1 MHTRTRYSN
10 EKLIYPTTYE
20 QKIGFDQIRSRLTA
34 LCLCSLG
41 EGLVRNMAFAVNF
54 DDIRR
59 HVKQTMEF
67 VHILQEEDFPDQNF
81 FDVRPSLKRIR
92 IQNACL
98 DVEELFDLQRSL
110 ATIDNV
116 VKFLQRCQDEE
127 NTIPSHPYL
136 YALTAD
142 VKTYPMLVRRI
153 DQILDKYGH
162 VKDTASPTLLQIR
175 RELAATA
182 GSVSRALQNILKSA
196 KGDGLIDKDVS
207 PTLRDGR
214 LVIPVA
220 PAMKRKIRGIVH
232 DESDT
237 GRTVFIEPAEVVE
250 ANNKI
255 RELENEERKE
265 INRILMEFTQTVR
278 PEVEEMLA
286 SYEFLAQI
294 DFIRAKARFAI
305 LTNSTEP
312 RMENRQVLDW
322 AIAVHPLLDLKFKT
336 LIAPSDSPKGEG
348 NRPDGNTSP
357 LGEDG
362 KGLEDTNEQSNHSL
376 PVGRAGGGS
385 GLLSGSSRHVVP
397 LDITLNQKQRLL
409 LISGPNAGGKSVCLK
424 TVGLLQYMFQC
435 GMPVPV
441 AKSSVF
447 GIFRSIFID
456 IGDEQSLEND
466 LSTYSSHLLNMK
478 NMMKHCDGKSLILID
493 EFGGGTEPQIGGA
506 MAEAMLK
513 VFNKKHAFGVI
524 TTHYQNL
531 KHYAQETEGIVNGA
545 MLYDRQ
551 QMQPLFQ
558 LSIGNPGSSFAIEIA
573 RKTGI
578 PEEVI
583 KDASEIVGKD
593 YINSDKYLQD
603 IVRDKRYWEQKRQS
617 IHQHEKQMEQT
628 IQRYE
633 EDIQKV
639 HDERKAIIARAKE
652 EAEQMLKDS
661 NAKIEQ
667 TIKDIKEAQAEK
679 ERTRMIRQDLADFKQ
694 DIKEIDPD
702 IADEKIRRQMEKL
715 MRRRE
720 NKKKKTLIAPS
731 DSPKGEGNRPDGNTS
746 PLGEDGKGLEGL
758 LGGSFVRL
766 KGQTTVGQIL
776 KISGNE
782 ATVVFGQITT
792 NVKLSRLEPA
802 EAPKKEKNVAATFV
816 SVQTRDDIRKTT
828 LNFKEQLD
836 VRGMRGDEAVQAVT
850 YFIDDALVA
859 RASRVKI
866 LHGTGTGALKTVI
879 RQYLNTMPPVA
890 DFYDE
895 DIRFGGAGITI
906 VELV

>member
-1 MHTRTRYSN
+1 M
-10 EKLIYPTTYE
+10 IYPQTYE
-20 QKIGFDQIRSRLTA
+20 QKIGFDQIRGRLTG

-41 EGLVRNMAFAVNF
+41 EGLVREMEFSANF
-54 DDIRR
+54 DSIRR
-59 HVKQTMEF
+59 QVKQTMEMMRI
-67 VHILQEEDFPDQNF
+67 VQGEDFPDQNF
-81 FDVRPSLKRIR
+81 FDVRASLKRIR
-92 IQNACL
+92 IQNTSFN
-98 DVEELFDLQRSL
+98 VEELFCLQRSL
-110 ATIDNV
+110 LTIYNIV
-116 VKFLQRCQDEE
+116 TFLQRCSDDD
-127 NTIPSHPYL
+127 NTIPLYPYL
-136 YALTAD
+136 YALNQE
-142 VKTYPMLVRRI
+142 VKTYPQMVKRI
-153 DQILDKYGH
+153 DQILDKFGH
-162 VKDTASPTLLQIR
+162 VKDTASPALLSIR
-175 RELAATA
+175 QELASTA
-182 GSVSRALQNILKSA
+182 GSVSRALQNILRSA
-196 KGDGLIDKDVS
+196 KGEGLIDKDVS

-255 RELENEERKE
+255 RELESEERKE

-278 PEVEEMLA
+278 PEVEDMLR

-294 DFIRAKARFAI
+294 DFIRAKAKFAI
-305 LTNSTEP
+305 ITKSTEP
-312 RMENRQVLDW
+312 RMENKQLLDW
-322 AIAVHPLLDLKFKT
+322 AIAVHPLLELKF
-336 LIAPSDSPKGEG
+336 
-348 NRPDGNTSP
+348 
-357 LGEDG
+357 
-362 KGLEDTNEQSNHSL
+362 DTYNIEHKEEE
-376 PVGRAGGGS
+376 PRK
-385 GLLSGSSRHVVP
+385 VVP
-397 LDITLNQKQRLL
+397 LDITLTQKQRIL

-441 AKSSVF
+441 AKSSIF

-551 QMQPLFQ
+551 LMQPLFQ

-578 PEEVI
+578 PDEVI
-583 KDASEIVGKD
+583 KDASEIVGQD

-633 EDIQKV
+633 EDIQKL
-639 HDERKAIIARAKE
+639 HDQRKVIIAHAKE
-652 EAEQMLKDS
+652 EAEQMLKES

-694 DIKEIDPD
+694 DIREIDPD

-715 MRRRE
+715 VARRKRKE
-720 NKKKKTLIAPS
+720 EKKNAPQL
-731 DSPKGEGNRPDGNTS
+731 PRGEGSRDVLNQTTNNEGPRPLQANDY
-746 PLGEDGKGLEGL
+746 
-758 LGGSFVRL
+758 VRM
-766 KGQTTVGQIL
+766 KGQTTVGQIQ
-776 KISGNE
+776 KVNGNE
-782 ATVVFGQITT
+782 ATVIFGHITT
-792 NVKLSRLEPA
+792 NVKLNRLEPA
-802 EAPKKEKNVAATFV
+802 EAPQKEKNVAATFV
-816 SVQTRDDIRKTT
+816 SVQTRNEIRNTT

-836 VRGMRGDEAVQAVT
+836 VRGMRGDEAIQAVT

-906 VELV
+906 VELI

>member
-1 MHTRTRYSN
+1 M
-10 EKLIYPTTYE
+10 IYPQTYE
-20 QKIGFDQIRSRLTA
+20 QKIGFDQIRGRLTG

-41 EGLVRNMAFAVNF
+41 EGLVREMEFSANF
-54 DDIRR
+54 DSIRR
-59 HVKQTMEF
+59 QVKQTMEMMRI
-67 VHILQEEDFPDQNF
+67 VQGEDFPDQNF
-81 FDVRPSLKRIR
+81 FDVRASLKRIR
-92 IQNACL
+92 IQNTSFN
-98 DVEELFDLQRSL
+98 VEELFCLQRSL
-110 ATIDNV
+110 LTIYNIV
-116 VKFLQRCQDEE
+116 TFLQRCSDDD
-127 NTIPSHPYL
+127 NTIPLYPYL
-136 YALTAD
+136 YALNQE
-142 VKTYPMLVRRI
+142 VKTYPQMVKRI
-153 DQILDKYGH
+153 DQILDKFGH
-162 VKDTASPTLLQIR
+162 VKDTASPALLSIR
-175 RELAATA
+175 QELASTA
-182 GSVSRALQNILKSA
+182 GSVSRALQNILRSA
-196 KGDGLIDKDVS
+196 KGEGLIDKDVS
-207 PTLRDGR
+207 HTLRDGR

-255 RELENEERKE
+255 RELESEERKE

-278 PEVEEMLA
+278 PEVEDMLR

-294 DFIRAKARFAI
+294 DFIRAKAKFAI
-305 LTNSTEP
+305 ITKSTEP
-312 RMENRQVLDW
+312 RMENRQLLDW
-322 AIAVHPLLDLKFKT
+322 AIAVHPLLELKF
-336 LIAPSDSPKGEG
+336 
-348 NRPDGNTSP
+348 
-357 LGEDG
+357 
-362 KGLEDTNEQSNHSL
+362 DTYNIEHKEEE
-376 PVGRAGGGS
+376 PRK
-385 GLLSGSSRHVVP
+385 VVP
-397 LDITLNQKQRLL
+397 LDITLTQKQRIL

-441 AKSSVF
+441 AKSSIF
-447 GIFRSIFID
+447 GTFRSIFID

-551 QMQPLFQ
+551 LMQPLFQ

-578 PEEVI
+578 PDEVI

-633 EDIQKV
+633 EDIQKL
-639 HDERKAIIARAKE
+639 HDQRKVIIAHAKE
-652 EAEQMLKDS
+652 EAEQMLKES

-694 DIKEIDPD
+694 DIREIDPD

-715 MRRRE
+715 VARRKRKE
-720 NKKKKTLIAPS
+720 EKKNAPQL
-731 DSPKGEGNRPDGNTS
+731 PRGEGSRDVPNQTTNNEGPRPLQANDY
-746 PLGEDGKGLEGL
+746 
-758 LGGSFVRL
+758 VRM
-766 KGQTTVGQIL
+766 KGQTTVGQIQ
-776 KISGNE
+776 KVNGNE
-782 ATVVFGQITT
+782 ATVIFGHITT
-792 NVKLSRLEPA
+792 NVKLNRLEPA
-802 EAPKKEKNVAATFV
+802 EAPQKEKNVAATFV
-816 SVQTRDDIRKTT
+816 SVQTRNEIRNTT

-836 VRGMRGDEAVQAVT
+836 VRGMRGDEAIQAVT

-906 VELV
+906 VELI

>member
-1 MHTRTRYSN
+1 M
-10 EKLIYPTTYE
+10 IYPQTYE
-20 QKIGFDQIRSRLTA
+20 QKIGFDQIRGRLTG

-41 EGLVRNMAFAVNF
+41 EGLVREMEFSANF
-54 DDIRR
+54 DSIRR
-59 HVKQTMEF
+59 QMKQTMEMMRI
-67 VHILQEEDFPDQNF
+67 VQGEDFPDQNF
-81 FDVRPSLKRIR
+81 FDVRASLKRIR
-92 IQNACL
+92 IQNTSFN
-98 DVEELFDLQRSL
+98 VEELFCLQRSL
-110 ATIDNV
+110 LTIYNIV
-116 VKFLQRCQDEE
+116 TFLQRCSDDD
-127 NTIPSHPYL
+127 NTIPLYPYL
-136 YALTAD
+136 YALNQE
-142 VKTYPMLVRRI
+142 VKTYPQMVKRI
-153 DQILDKYGH
+153 DQILDKFGH
-162 VKDTASPTLLQIR
+162 VKDTASPALLSIR
-175 RELAATA
+175 QELASTA
-182 GSVSRALQNILKSA
+182 GSVSRALQNILRSA
-196 KGDGLIDKDVS
+196 KGEGLIDKDVS

-255 RELENEERKE
+255 RELESEERKE

-278 PEVEEMLA
+278 PEVEDMLR

-294 DFIRAKARFAI
+294 DFIRAKAKFAI
-305 LTNSTEP
+305 ITKSTEP
-312 RMENRQVLDW
+312 RMENRQLLDW
-322 AIAVHPLLDLKFKT
+322 AIAVHPLLELKF
-336 LIAPSDSPKGEG
+336 
-348 NRPDGNTSP
+348 
-357 LGEDG
+357 
-362 KGLEDTNEQSNHSL
+362 DTYNIEHKEEE
-376 PVGRAGGGS
+376 PRK
-385 GLLSGSSRHVVP
+385 VVP
-397 LDITLNQKQRLL
+397 LDITLTQKQRIL

-441 AKSSVF
+441 AKSSIF

-551 QMQPLFQ
+551 LMQPLFQ

-578 PEEVI
+578 PDEVI

-633 EDIQKV
+633 EDIQKL
-639 HDERKAIIARAKE
+639 HDQRKVIIAHAKE
-652 EAEQMLKDS
+652 EAEQMLKES

-694 DIKEIDPD
+694 DIREIDPD

-715 MRRRE
+715 VARRKRKE
-720 NKKKKTLIAPS
+720 EKKNAPQL
-731 DSPKGEGNRPDGNTS
+731 PRGEGSRDVPNQTTNNEGPRPLQANDY
-746 PLGEDGKGLEGL
+746 
-758 LGGSFVRL
+758 VRM
-766 KGQTTVGQIL
+766 KGQTTVGQIQ
-776 KISGNE
+776 KVNGNE
-782 ATVVFGQITT
+782 ATVIFGHITT
-792 NVKLSRLEPA
+792 NVKLNRLEPA
-802 EAPKKEKNVAATFV
+802 EAPQKEKNVAATFV
-816 SVQTRDDIRKTT
+816 SVQTRNEIRNTT

-836 VRGMRGDEAVQAVT
+836 VRGMRGDEAIQAVT

-906 VELV
+906 VELI

>member
-1 MHTRTRYSN
+1 M
-10 EKLIYPTTYE
+10 IYPQTYE
-20 QKIGFDQIRSRLTA
+20 QKIGFDQIRGRLTG

-41 EGLVRNMAFAVNF
+41 EGLVREMEFSANF
-54 DDIRR
+54 DSIRR
-59 HVKQTMEF
+59 QMKQTMEMMRI
-67 VHILQEEDFPDQNF
+67 VQGEDFPDQNF
-81 FDVRPSLKRIR
+81 FDVRASLKRIR
-92 IQNACL
+92 IQNTSFN
-98 DVEELFDLQRSL
+98 VEELFCLQRSL
-110 ATIDNV
+110 LTIYNIV
-116 VKFLQRCQDEE
+116 TFLQRCSDDD
-127 NTIPSHPYL
+127 NTIPLYPYL
-136 YALTAD
+136 YALNQE
-142 VKTYPMLVRRI
+142 VKTYPQMVKRI
-153 DQILDKYGH
+153 DQILDKFGH
-162 VKDTASPTLLQIR
+162 VKDTASPALLSIR
-175 RELAATA
+175 QELASTA
-182 GSVSRALQNILKSA
+182 GSVSRALQNILRSA
-196 KGDGLIDKDVS
+196 KGEGLIDKDVS

-255 RELENEERKE
+255 RELESEERKE

-278 PEVEEMLA
+278 PEVEDMLR

-294 DFIRAKARFAI
+294 DFIRAKAKFAI
-305 LTNSTEP
+305 ITKSTEP
-312 RMENRQVLDW
+312 RMENKQLLDW
-322 AIAVHPLLDLKFKT
+322 AIAVHPLLELKF
-336 LIAPSDSPKGEG
+336 
-348 NRPDGNTSP
+348 
-357 LGEDG
+357 
-362 KGLEDTNEQSNHSL
+362 DTYNIEHKEEE
-376 PVGRAGGGS
+376 PRK
-385 GLLSGSSRHVVP
+385 VVP
-397 LDITLNQKQRLL
+397 LDITLTQKQRIL

-441 AKSSVF
+441 AKSSIF

-551 QMQPLFQ
+551 LMQPLFQ

-578 PEEVI
+578 PDEVI

-633 EDIQKV
+633 EDIQKL
-639 HDERKAIIARAKE
+639 HDQRKVIIAHAKE
-652 EAEQMLKDS
+652 EAEQMLKES

-694 DIKEIDPD
+694 DIREIDPD

-715 MRRRE
+715 VARRKRKE
-720 NKKKKTLIAPS
+720 EKKNAPQL
-731 DSPKGEGNRPDGNTS
+731 PRGEGSRDVPNQTTNNEGPRPLQANDY
-746 PLGEDGKGLEGL
+746 
-758 LGGSFVRL
+758 VRM
-766 KGQTTVGQIL
+766 KGQTTVGQIQ
-776 KISGNE
+776 KVNGNE
-782 ATVVFGQITT
+782 ATVIFGHITT
-792 NVKLSRLEPA
+792 NVKLNRLEPA
-802 EAPKKEKNVAATFV
+802 EAPQKEKNVAATFV
-816 SVQTRDDIRKTT
+816 SVQTRNEIRNTT

-836 VRGMRGDEAVQAVT
+836 VRGMRGDEAIQAVT

-906 VELV
+906 VELI

>member
-1 MHTRTRYSN
+1 M
-10 EKLIYPTTYE
+10 IYPNTYE

-41 EGLVRNMAFAVNF
+41 EGLVRDMAFSVSF

-59 HVKQTMEF
+59 QVKQTMEF
-67 VHILQEEDFPDQNF
+67 VRILKEEDFPDQNF

-92 IQNACL
+92 IQNTCL
-98 DVEELFDLQRSL
+98 DVEELFNLQRSL
-110 ATIDNV
+110 ATIDNIV
-116 VKFLQRCQDEE
+116 TFLHRCQDEE
-127 NTIPSHPYL
+127 NTIPSFPHL
-136 YALTAD
+136 YGLTAD
-142 VKTYPMLVRRI
+142 VKTYPQMVRRI

-162 VKDTASPTLLQIR
+162 VKDTASPELLQIR
-175 RELAATA
+175 RELASTA

-196 KGDGLIDKDVS
+196 KGEGLIDKDVS

-255 RELENEERKE
+255 RELESEERKE
-265 INRILMEFTQTVR
+265 INRILIEFTQTVR

-294 DFIRAKARFAI
+294 DFIRAKAKFAI
-305 LTNSTEP
+305 ITNSTEP
-312 RMENRQVLDW
+312 RMENKQVLDW
-322 AIAVHPLLDLKFKT
+322 AIAVHPLLELKFST
-336 LIAPSDSPKGEG
+336 Y
-348 NRPDGNTSP
+348 NTQHPDETP
-357 LGEDG
+357 R
-362 KGLEDTNEQSNHSL
+362 K
-376 PVGRAGGGS
+376 
-385 GLLSGSSRHVVP
+385 VVP
-397 LDITLNQKQRLL
+397 LDITLNNKQRLL

-424 TVGLLQYMFQC
+424 TTGLLQYMFQC

-441 AKSSVF
+441 AKSSIF

-578 PEEVI
+578 PDEVI

-652 EAEQMLKDS
+652 EAEQMLKES

-694 DIKEIDPD
+694 DIREIDPD

-720 NKKKKTLIAPS
+720 KKKKKETL
-731 DSPKGEGNRPDGNTS
+731 SPPLPRNGEGENHPDGS
-746 PLGEDGKGLEGL
+746 PHHGGDVRQDREGL
-758 LGGSFVRL
+758 LEGSFVRL
-766 KGQTTVGQIL
+766 KGQNTVGQIQ
-776 KISGNE
+776 KNSGNE
-782 ATVVFGQITT
+782 ATVIFGQITT
-792 NVKLSRLEPA
+792 NVKLNRLEPA
-802 EAPKKEKNVAATFV
+802 EPPKKEKNVAATFV
-816 SVQTRDDIRKTT
+816 SVQTRDDIRQTT

-836 VRGMRGDEAVQAVT
+836 VRGMRGDEAIQAVTYFIDVDVRGMRGDEAIQAVT

>member
-1 MHTRTRYSN
+1 M
-10 EKLIYPTTYE
+10 
-20 QKIGFDQIRSRLTA
+20 
-34 LCLCSLG
+34 
-41 EGLVRNMAFAVNF
+41 
-54 DDIRR
+54 
-59 HVKQTMEF
+59 VK
-67 VHILQEEDFPDQNF
+67 
-81 FDVRPSLKRIR
+81 
-92 IQNACL
+92 
-98 DVEELFDLQRSL
+98 
-110 ATIDNV
+110 
-116 VKFLQRCQDEE
+116 
-127 NTIPSHPYL
+127 
-136 YALTAD
+136 
-142 VKTYPMLVRRI
+142 RI
-153 DQILDKYGH
+153 DQILDKFGH
-162 VKDTASPTLLQIR
+162 VKDTASPALLSIR
-175 RELAATA
+175 QELASTA
-182 GSVSRALQNILKSA
+182 GSVSRALQNILRSA
-196 KGDGLIDKDVS
+196 KGEGLIDKDVS

-255 RELENEERKE
+255 RELESEERKE

-278 PEVEEMLA
+278 PEVEDMLR

-294 DFIRAKARFAI
+294 DFIRAKAKFAI
-305 LTNSTEP
+305 ITKSTEP
-312 RMENRQVLDW
+312 RMENKQLLDW
-322 AIAVHPLLDLKFKT
+322 AIAVHPLLELKF
-336 LIAPSDSPKGEG
+336 
-348 NRPDGNTSP
+348 
-357 LGEDG
+357 
-362 KGLEDTNEQSNHSL
+362 DTYNIEHKEEE
-376 PVGRAGGGS
+376 PRK
-385 GLLSGSSRHVVP
+385 VVP
-397 LDITLNQKQRLL
+397 LDITLTQKQRIL

-441 AKSSVF
+441 AKSSIF

-551 QMQPLFQ
+551 LMQPLFQ

-578 PEEVI
+578 PDEVI

-633 EDIQKV
+633 EDIQKL
-639 HDERKAIIARAKE
+639 HDQRKVIIAHAKE
-652 EAEQMLKDS
+652 EAEQMLKES

-694 DIKEIDPD
+694 DIREIDPD

-715 MRRRE
+715 VARRKRKE
-720 NKKKKTLIAPS
+720 EKKNAPQL
-731 DSPKGEGNRPDGNTS
+731 PRGEGSRDVPNQTTNNEGPRPLQANDY
-746 PLGEDGKGLEGL
+746 
-758 LGGSFVRL
+758 VRM
-766 KGQTTVGQIL
+766 KGQTTVGQIQ
-776 KISGNE
+776 KVNGNE
-782 ATVVFGQITT
+782 ATVIFGHITT
-792 NVKLSRLEPA
+792 NVKLNRLEPA
-802 EAPKKEKNVAATFV
+802 EAPQKEKNVAATCV
-816 SVQTRDDIRKTT
+816 SVQTRNEIRNTT

-836 VRGMRGDEAVQAVT
+836 VRGMRGDEAIQAVT

-906 VELV
+906 VELI

>member
-1 MHTRTRYSN
+1 M
-10 EKLIYPTTYE
+10 IYPQTYE
-20 QKIGFDQIRSRLTA
+20 QKIGFDQIRGRLTG

-41 EGLVRNMAFAVNF
+41 EGLVREMEFSANF
-54 DDIRR
+54 DSIRR
-59 HVKQTMEF
+59 QVKQTMEMMRI
-67 VHILQEEDFPDQNF
+67 VQGEDFPDQNF
-81 FDVRPSLKRIR
+81 FDVRASLKRIR
-92 IQNACL
+92 IQNTSFN
-98 DVEELFDLQRSL
+98 VEELFCLQRSL
-110 ATIDNV
+110 LTIYNIV
-116 VKFLQRCQDEE
+116 TFLQRCSDDD
-127 NTIPSHPYL
+127 NTIPLYPYL
-136 YALTAD
+136 YALTQE
-142 VKTYPMLVRRI
+142 VKTYPQMVKRI
-153 DQILDKYGH
+153 DQILDKFGH
-162 VKDTASPTLLQIR
+162 VKDTASPALLSIR
-175 RELAATA
+175 QELASTA
-182 GSVSRALQNILKSA
+182 GSVSRALQNILRSA
-196 KGDGLIDKDVS
+196 KGEGLIDKDVS

-255 RELENEERKE
+255 RELESEERKE

-278 PEVEEMLA
+278 PEVEDMLR

-294 DFIRAKARFAI
+294 DFIRAKAKFAI
-305 LTNSTEP
+305 ITKSTEP
-312 RMENRQVLDW
+312 RMENKQLLDW
-322 AIAVHPLLDLKFKT
+322 AIAVHPLLELKF
-336 LIAPSDSPKGEG
+336 
-348 NRPDGNTSP
+348 
-357 LGEDG
+357 
-362 KGLEDTNEQSNHSL
+362 DTYNIEHKEEE
-376 PVGRAGGGS
+376 PRK
-385 GLLSGSSRHVVP
+385 VVP
-397 LDITLNQKQRLL
+397 LDITLTQKQRIL

-441 AKSSVF
+441 AKSSIF

-551 QMQPLFQ
+551 LMQPLFQ

-578 PEEVI
+578 PDEVI

-633 EDIQKV
+633 EDIQKL
-639 HDERKAIIARAKE
+639 HDQRKVIIAHAKE
-652 EAEQMLKDS
+652 EAEQMLKES

-679 ERTRMIRQDLADFKQ
+679 ERTRLIRQDLADFKQ
-694 DIKEIDPD
+694 DIREIDPD

-715 MRRRE
+715 VARRKRKE
-720 NKKKKTLIAPS
+720 EKKNAPQ
-731 DSPKGEGNRPDGNTS
+731 PPRGEGSRDVPNQTTNNEGPRPLQANDY
-746 PLGEDGKGLEGL
+746 
-758 LGGSFVRL
+758 VRM
-766 KGQTTVGQIL
+766 KGQTTIGQIQ
-776 KISGNE
+776 KVNGNE
-782 ATVVFGQITT
+782 ATVIFGHITT
-792 NVKLSRLEPA
+792 NVKLNRLEPA
-802 EAPKKEKNVAATFV
+802 EAPQKEKNVAATFV
-816 SVQTRDDIRKTT
+816 SVQTRNEIRNTT

-836 VRGMRGDEAVQAVT
+836 VRGMRGNEAIQAVT

-906 VELV
+906 VELI

>member
-1 MHTRTRYSN
+1 M
-10 EKLIYPTTYE
+10 IYPQTYE
-20 QKIGFDQIRSRLTA
+20 QKIGFDQIRGRLTG

-41 EGLVRNMAFAVNF
+41 EGLVREMEFSANF
-54 DDIRR
+54 DSIRR
-59 HVKQTMEF
+59 QVKQTMEMMRI
-67 VHILQEEDFPDQNF
+67 VQGEDFPDQNF
-81 FDVRPSLKRIR
+81 FDVRASLKRIR
-92 IQNACL
+92 IQNTSF
-98 DVEELFDLQRSL
+98 DVEELFCLQRSL
-110 ATIDNV
+110 LTIYNIV
-116 VKFLQRCQDEE
+116 TFLQRCSDDD
-127 NTIPSHPYL
+127 NTIPLYPYL
-136 YALTAD
+136 YALTQE
-142 VKTYPMLVRRI
+142 VKTYPQMVKRI
-153 DQILDKYGH
+153 DQILDKFGH
-162 VKDTASPTLLQIR
+162 VKDTASPALLSIR
-175 RELAATA
+175 QELASTA
-182 GSVSRALQNILKSA
+182 GSVSRALQNILRSA
-196 KGDGLIDKDVS
+196 KGEGLIDKDVS

-255 RELENEERKE
+255 RELESEERKE

-278 PEVEEMLA
+278 PEVEDMLR

-294 DFIRAKARFAI
+294 DFIRAKAKFAI
-305 LTNSTEP
+305 ITKSTEP
-312 RMENRQVLDW
+312 RMENKQMLDW
-322 AIAVHPLLDLKFKT
+322 AIAVHPLLELKF
-336 LIAPSDSPKGEG
+336 
-348 NRPDGNTSP
+348 
-357 LGEDG
+357 
-362 KGLEDTNEQSNHSL
+362 DTYNIEHKEEE
-376 PVGRAGGGS
+376 PRK
-385 GLLSGSSRHVVP
+385 VVP
-397 LDITLNQKQRLL
+397 LDITLTQKQRIL

-441 AKSSVF
+441 AKSSIF

-551 QMQPLFQ
+551 LMQPLFQ

-578 PEEVI
+578 PDEVI

-633 EDIQKV
+633 EDIQKL
-639 HDERKAIIARAKE
+639 HDQRKVIIAHAKE
-652 EAEQMLKDS
+652 EAEQMLKES

-694 DIKEIDPD
+694 DIREIDPD

-715 MRRRE
+715 VARRKRKE
-720 NKKKKTLIAPS
+720 EKKNAPQ
-731 DSPKGEGNRPDGNTS
+731 PPRGEGSRDVPNQTNNNEGPRPLQANDY
-746 PLGEDGKGLEGL
+746 
-758 LGGSFVRL
+758 VRM
-766 KGQTTVGQIL
+766 KGQTTIGQIQ
-776 KISGNE
+776 KVNGNE
-782 ATVVFGQITT
+782 ATVIFGHITT
-792 NVKLSRLEPA
+792 NVKLNRLEPA
-802 EAPKKEKNVAATFV
+802 EAPQKEKNVAATFV
-816 SVQTRDDIRKTT
+816 SVQTRNEIRNTT

-836 VRGMRGDEAVQAVT
+836 VRGMRGDEAIQAVT

-906 VELV
+906 VELI

>member
-1 MHTRTRYSN
+1 M
-10 EKLIYPTTYE
+10 IYPQTYE
-20 QKIGFDQIRSRLTA
+20 QKIGFDQIRGRLTG

-41 EGLVRNMAFAVNF
+41 EGLVREMEFSANF
-54 DDIRR
+54 DSIRR
-59 HVKQTMEF
+59 QVKQTMEMMRI
-67 VHILQEEDFPDQNF
+67 VQGEDFPDQNF
-81 FDVRPSLKRIR
+81 FDVRASLKRIR
-92 IQNACL
+92 IQNTSF
-98 DVEELFDLQRSL
+98 DVEELFCLQRSL
-110 ATIDNV
+110 LTIYNIV
-116 VKFLQRCQDEE
+116 TFLQRCSDDD
-127 NTIPSHPYL
+127 NTIPLYPYL
-136 YALTAD
+136 YALTQE
-142 VKTYPMLVRRI
+142 VKTYPQMVKRI
-153 DQILDKYGH
+153 DQILDKFGH
-162 VKDTASPTLLQIR
+162 VKDTASPALLSIR
-175 RELAATA
+175 QELASTA
-182 GSVSRALQNILKSA
+182 GSVSRALQNILRSA
-196 KGDGLIDKDVS
+196 KGEGLIDKDVS

-255 RELENEERKE
+255 RELESEERKE

-278 PEVEEMLA
+278 PEVEDMLR

-294 DFIRAKARFAI
+294 DFIRAKAKFAI
-305 LTNSTEP
+305 ITKSTEP
-312 RMENRQVLDW
+312 RMENKQLLDW
-322 AIAVHPLLDLKFKT
+322 AIAVHPLLELKF
-336 LIAPSDSPKGEG
+336 
-348 NRPDGNTSP
+348 
-357 LGEDG
+357 
-362 KGLEDTNEQSNHSL
+362 DTYNIEHKEEE
-376 PVGRAGGGS
+376 PRK
-385 GLLSGSSRHVVP
+385 VVP
-397 LDITLNQKQRLL
+397 LDITLTQKQRIL

-441 AKSSVF
+441 AKSSIF
-447 GIFRSIFID
+447 GTFRSIFID

-551 QMQPLFQ
+551 LMQPLFQ

-578 PEEVI
+578 PDEVI

-633 EDIQKV
+633 EDIQKL
-639 HDERKAIIARAKE
+639 HDQRKVIIAHAKE
-652 EAEQMLKDS
+652 EAEQMLKES

-694 DIKEIDPD
+694 DIREIDPD

-715 MRRRE
+715 VARRKRKE
-720 NKKKKTLIAPS
+720 EKKNAPQL
-731 DSPKGEGNRPDGNTS
+731 PRGEGSRDVPNQTTNNEGPRPLQANDY
-746 PLGEDGKGLEGL
+746 
-758 LGGSFVRL
+758 VRM
-766 KGQTTVGQIL
+766 KGQTTVGQIQ
-776 KISGNE
+776 KVNGNE
-782 ATVVFGQITT
+782 ATVIFGHITT
-792 NVKLSRLEPA
+792 NVKLNRLEPA
-802 EAPKKEKNVAATFV
+802 EAPQKEKNVAATFV
-816 SVQTRDDIRKTT
+816 SVQTRNEIRNTT

-836 VRGMRGDEAVQAVT
+836 VRGMRGDEAIQAVT

-906 VELV
+906 VELI

>member
-322 AIAVHPLLDLKFKT
+322 AIAVHPLLELRLKKKKKT
-336 LIAPSDSPKGEG
+336 LSPTLPRNGEG
-348 NRPDGNTSP
+348 ENHPDGSP
-357 LGEDG
+357 HHGGDVRQDRE
-362 KGLEDTNEQSNHSL
+362 GLL
-376 PVGRAGGGS
+376 GGS
-385 GLLSGSSRHVVP
+385 VVP

-679 ERTRMIRQDLADFKQ
+679 ERTRMIRQNLADFKQ

-720 NKKKKTLIAPS
+720 NKKKKETLIAPS

>member
-1 MHTRTRYSN
+1 M
-10 EKLIYPTTYE
+10 IYPQTYE
-20 QKIGFDQIRSRLTA
+20 EKIGFDQVRSRLTA
-34 LCLCSLG
+34 LCLCPLG
-41 EGLVRNMAFAVNF
+41 EGLVRDMTFSVSF

-59 HVKQTMEF
+59 QVKQTMEM
-67 VHILQEEDFPDQNF
+67 VRIMGGEGFPDQNF

-92 IQNACL
+92 IQNTSL
-98 DVEELFDLQRSL
+98 DVEELFCLQRSL
-110 ATIDNV
+110 LTICNIV
-116 VKFLQRCQDEE
+116 TFLHRCQDDEE
-127 NTIPSHPYL
+127 SIPIYPYL
-136 YALTAD
+136 YALTAE
-142 VKTYPMLVRRI
+142 VKTYPQLVKRI
-153 DQILDKYGH
+153 DQILDKFGH
-162 VKDTASPTLLQIR
+162 VKDTASPGLLQIR
-175 RELAATA
+175 QELASTA
-182 GSVSRALQNILKSA
+182 GSVSRALQNILRSA
-196 KGDGLIDKDVS
+196 KGEGLIDKDVS

-250 ANNKI
+250 ANNRI
-255 RELENEERKE
+255 RELESEERKE
-265 INRILMEFTQTVR
+265 INRILMEFTETVR
-278 PEVEEMLA
+278 PEVEDMLR

-294 DFIRAKARFAI
+294 DFIRAKAKWAI
-305 LTNSTEP
+305 ITKSTEP
-312 RMENRQVLDW
+312 RMEDKQVLDW
-322 AIAVHPLLDLKFKT
+322 AIAVHPLLQLKF
-336 LIAPSDSPKGEG
+336 
-348 NRPDGNTSP
+348 
-357 LGEDG
+357 
-362 KGLEDTNEQSNHSL
+362 DTYNIEHREEE
-376 PVGRAGGGS
+376 PRK
-385 GLLSGSSRHVVP
+385 VVP
-397 LDITLNQKQRLL
+397 LEITLTQKQRIL

-441 AKSSVF
+441 AQSSVF

-478 NMMKHCDGKSLILID
+478 QMMKHCDGKSLILID

-513 VFNKKHAFGVI
+513 VFNKKRAFGVI

-551 QMQPLFQ
+551 LMQPLFR

-633 EDIQKV
+633 EDIQRL
-639 HDERKAIIARAKE
+639 HDERKTIIAHAKE
-652 EAEQMLKDS
+652 EAEQMLRES

-694 DIKEIDPD
+694 DIREIDPD

-715 MRRRE
+715 VRRRE
-720 NKKKKTLIAPS
+720 KKKKKTLPS
-731 DSPKGEGNRPDGNTS
+731 PS
-746 PLGEDGKGLEGL
+746 LQ
-758 LGGSFVRL
+758 GGSGISSKENTNELGNFSLPLWETGNFVRL
-766 KGQTTVGQIL
+766 KGQSTVGQIQ
-776 KISGNE
+776 KINGNE
-782 ATVVFGQITT
+782 ATVIFGHITT
-792 NVKLSRLEPA
+792 NVKLNRLEPA
-802 EAPKKEKNVAATFV
+802 EPPQKEKNVAATFV
-816 SVQTRDDIRKTT
+816 SVQTRDEIRQTT

-836 VRGMRGDEAVQAVT
+836 VRGMRGDEAIQAVT

>member
-1 MHTRTRYSN
+1 M
-10 EKLIYPTTYE
+10 IYPQTYE
-20 QKIGFDQIRSRLTA
+20 QKIGFDQIRGRLTG

-41 EGLVRNMAFAVNF
+41 EGLVREMEFSANF
-54 DDIRR
+54 DSIRR
-59 HVKQTMEF
+59 QVKQTMEMMRI
-67 VHILQEEDFPDQNF
+67 VQGEDFPDQNF
-81 FDVRPSLKRIR
+81 FDVRASLKRIR
-92 IQNACL
+92 IQNTSFN
-98 DVEELFDLQRSL
+98 VEELFCLQRSL
-110 ATIDNV
+110 LTIYNIV
-116 VKFLQRCQDEE
+116 TFLQRCSDDD
-127 NTIPSHPYL
+127 NTIPLYPYL
-136 YALTAD
+136 YALTQE
-142 VKTYPMLVRRI
+142 VKTYPQMVKRI
-153 DQILDKYGH
+153 DQILDKFGH
-162 VKDTASPTLLQIR
+162 VKDTASPALLSIR
-175 RELAATA
+175 QELASTA
-182 GSVSRALQNILKSA
+182 GSVSRALQNILRSA
-196 KGDGLIDKDVS
+196 KGEGLIDKDVS

-255 RELENEERKE
+255 RELESEERKE

-278 PEVEEMLA
+278 PEVEDMLR
-286 SYEFLAQI
+286 SYEFLALI
-294 DFIRAKARFAI
+294 DVIRAKAKFAI
-305 LTNSTEP
+305 ITKSTEP
-312 RMENRQVLDW
+312 RMENKQLLDW
-322 AIAVHPLLDLKFKT
+322 AIAVHPLLELKF
-336 LIAPSDSPKGEG
+336 
-348 NRPDGNTSP
+348 
-357 LGEDG
+357 
-362 KGLEDTNEQSNHSL
+362 DTYNIEHKEEE
-376 PVGRAGGGS
+376 PRK
-385 GLLSGSSRHVVP
+385 VVP
-397 LDITLNQKQRLL
+397 LDITLTQKQRIL

-441 AKSSVF
+441 AKSSIF

-551 QMQPLFQ
+551 LMQPLFQ

-578 PEEVI
+578 PDEVI

-633 EDIQKV
+633 EDIQKL
-639 HDERKAIIARAKE
+639 HDQRKVIIAHAKE
-652 EAEQMLKDS
+652 EAEQMLKES
-661 NAKIEQ
+661 NAKIDQ

-694 DIKEIDPD
+694 DIREIDPD

-715 MRRRE
+715 VARRKRKE
-720 NKKKKTLIAPS
+720 EKKNAPQL
-731 DSPKGEGNRPDGNTS
+731 PRGEGSRDVPNQTTNNEGPRPLQANDY
-746 PLGEDGKGLEGL
+746 
-758 LGGSFVRL
+758 VRM
-766 KGQTTVGQIL
+766 KGQTTVGQIQ
-776 KISGNE
+776 KVNGNE
-782 ATVVFGQITT
+782 ATVIFGHITT
-792 NVKLSRLEPA
+792 NVKLNRLEPA
-802 EAPKKEKNVAATFV
+802 EAPQKEKNVAATFV
-816 SVQTRDDIRKTT
+816 SVQTRNEIRNTT

-836 VRGMRGDEAVQAVT
+836 VRGMRGDEAIQAVT

-906 VELV
+906 VELI

>member
-1 MHTRTRYSN
+1 M
-10 EKLIYPTTYE
+10 IYPQTYE

-34 LCLCSLG
+34 LCLCPLG
-41 EGLVRNMAFAVNF
+41 EGRVNDMAFSINF

-59 HVKQTMEF
+59 QVKQTMEM
-67 VHILQEEDFPDQNF
+67 VRILQEEDFPDQNF

-92 IQNACL
+92 IQNTCL
-98 DVEELFDLQRSL
+98 DVEELFNLQRSL
-110 ATIDNV
+110 NTIYNV
-116 VKFLQRCQDEE
+116 VTFLHRCSDEE
-127 NTIPSHPYL
+127 NTIPVFPHL
-136 YALTAD
+136 YALTQE
-142 VKTYPMLVRRI
+142 VKTYPQMVKRI

-162 VKDTASPTLLQIR
+162 VKDTASPALLQIR
-175 RELAATA
+175 KELASTA
-182 GSVSRALQNILKSA
+182 GSVSRALHNILKSA
-196 KGDGLIDKDVS
+196 KGEGLIDKDVS

-255 RELENEERKE
+255 RELESEERKE

-278 PEVEEMLA
+278 PEVEDMLQ

-294 DFIRAKARFAI
+294 DFIRAKAKFAI
-305 LTNSTEP
+305 ITNSTEP
-312 RMENRQVLDW
+312 RMENKQVLDW
-322 AIAVHPLLDLKFKT
+322 AIAVHPLLELRFKNE
-336 LIAPSDSPKGEG
+336 EG
-348 NRPDGNTSP
+348 GAR
-357 LGEDG
+357 
-362 KGLEDTNEQSNHSL
+362 K
-376 PVGRAGGGS
+376 
-385 GLLSGSSRHVVP
+385 VVP
-397 LDITLNQKQRLL
+397 LDITLNQKQRIL

-424 TVGLLQYMFQC
+424 TTGLLQYMFQC

-441 AKSSVF
+441 AKSSIF

-513 VFNKKHAFGVI
+513 VFNKKHAYGVI

-551 QMQPLFQ
+551 LMQPLFQ

-578 PEEVI
+578 PDEVI
-583 KDASEIVGKD
+583 KDASDIVGKD

-633 EDIQKV
+633 EDIQRL
-639 HDERKAIIARAKE
+639 HDERKTIIARAKE
-652 EAEQMLKDS
+652 DAEQMLKDS

-667 TIKDIKEAQAEK
+667 TIRDIKEAQAEK
-679 ERTRMIRQDLADFKQ
+679 ERTRLIRQDLADFKQ
-694 DIKEIDPD
+694 DIREINPD
-702 IADEKIRRQMEKL
+702 LADEKIRRQMEKL
-715 MRRRE
+715 MARRKRKEEKKGKGKE
-720 NKKKKTLIAPS
+720 NTT
-731 DSPKGEGNRPDGNTS
+731 SPKPSSTEQTHSETRPLQAD
-746 PLGEDGKGLEGL
+746 DY
-758 LGGSFVRL
+758 VRM
-766 KGQTTVGQIL
+766 KGQTTIGQIQ
-776 KISGNE
+776 KINGNE
-782 ATVVFGQITT
+782 ATVIFGHITT
-792 NVKLSRLEPA
+792 NVKLNRLEPA
-802 EAPKKEKNVAATFV
+802 EAPKKEKNVAATFI
-816 SVQTRDDIRKTT
+816 SVQTRNEIRDTT

-836 VRGMRGDEAVQAVT
+836 VRGMRGDEAIQAVT

>member
-1 MHTRTRYSN
+1 M
-10 EKLIYPTTYE
+10 IYPQTYE
-20 QKIGFDQIRSRLTA
+20 QKIGFDQIRGRLTG

-41 EGLVRNMAFAVNF
+41 EGLVREMEFSANF
-54 DDIRR
+54 DSIRR
-59 HVKQTMEF
+59 QVKQTMEMMRI
-67 VHILQEEDFPDQNF
+67 VQGEDFPDQNF
-81 FDVRPSLKRIR
+81 FDVRASLKRIR
-92 IQNACL
+92 IQNTSFN
-98 DVEELFDLQRSL
+98 VEELFCLQRSL
-110 ATIDNV
+110 LTIYNIV
-116 VKFLQRCQDEE
+116 TFLQRCSDDD
-127 NTIPSHPYL
+127 NTIPFYPYL
-136 YALTAD
+136 YALTQE
-142 VKTYPMLVRRI
+142 VKTYPQMVKRI
-153 DQILDKYGH
+153 DQILDKFGH
-162 VKDTASPTLLQIR
+162 VKDTASPALLSIR
-175 RELAATA
+175 QELASTA
-182 GSVSRALQNILKSA
+182 GSVSRALQNILRSA
-196 KGDGLIDKDVS
+196 KGEGLIDKDVS

-255 RELENEERKE
+255 RELESEERKE

-278 PEVEEMLA
+278 PEVEDMLR

-294 DFIRAKARFAI
+294 DFIRAKAKFAI
-305 LTNSTEP
+305 ITKSTEP
-312 RMENRQVLDW
+312 RMENKQLLDW
-322 AIAVHPLLDLKFKT
+322 AIAVHPLLELKF
-336 LIAPSDSPKGEG
+336 
-348 NRPDGNTSP
+348 
-357 LGEDG
+357 
-362 KGLEDTNEQSNHSL
+362 DTYNIEHKEEE
-376 PVGRAGGGS
+376 PRK
-385 GLLSGSSRHVVP
+385 VVP
-397 LDITLNQKQRLL
+397 LDITLTQKQRIL

-441 AKSSVF
+441 AKSSIF

-551 QMQPLFQ
+551 LMQPLFQ

-578 PEEVI
+578 PDEVI

-633 EDIQKV
+633 EDIQKL
-639 HDERKAIIARAKE
+639 HDQRKVIIAHAKE
-652 EAEQMLKDS
+652 EAEQMLKES

-694 DIKEIDPD
+694 DIREIDPD

-715 MRRRE
+715 VARRKRKE
-720 NKKKKTLIAPS
+720 EKKNAPQL
-731 DSPKGEGNRPDGNTS
+731 PRGEGSRDVPNQTTNNEGPRPLQANDY
-746 PLGEDGKGLEGL
+746 
-758 LGGSFVRL
+758 VRM
-766 KGQTTVGQIL
+766 KGQTTVGQIQ
-776 KISGNE
+776 KVNGNE
-782 ATVVFGQITT
+782 ATVIFGHITT
-792 NVKLSRLEPA
+792 NVKLNRLEPA
-802 EAPKKEKNVAATFV
+802 EAPQKEKNVAATFV
-816 SVQTRDDIRKTT
+816 SVQTRNEIRNTT

-836 VRGMRGDEAVQAVT
+836 VRGMRGDEAIQAVT

-906 VELV
+906 VELI

>member
-1 MHTRTRYSN
+1 
-10 EKLIYPTTYE
+10 
-20 QKIGFDQIRSRLTA
+20 
-34 LCLCSLG
+34 
-41 EGLVRNMAFAVNF
+41 
-54 DDIRR
+54 
-59 HVKQTMEF
+59 
-67 VHILQEEDFPDQNF
+67 
-81 FDVRPSLKRIR
+81 
-92 IQNACL
+92 
-98 DVEELFDLQRSL
+98 
-110 ATIDNV
+110 
-116 VKFLQRCQDEE
+116 
-127 NTIPSHPYL
+127 
-136 YALTAD
+136 
-142 VKTYPMLVRRI
+142 
-153 DQILDKYGH
+153 
-162 VKDTASPTLLQIR
+162 
-175 RELAATA
+175 
-182 GSVSRALQNILKSA
+182 
-196 KGDGLIDKDVS
+196 
-207 PTLRDGR
+207 
-214 LVIPVA
+214 
-220 PAMKRKIRGIVH
+220 
-232 DESDT
+232 
-237 GRTVFIEPAEVVE
+237 
-250 ANNKI
+250 
-255 RELENEERKE
+255 
-265 INRILMEFTQTVR
+265 
-278 PEVEEMLA
+278 
-286 SYEFLAQI
+286 
-294 DFIRAKARFAI
+294 
-305 LTNSTEP
+305 
-312 RMENRQVLDW
+312 MENKQMLDW
-322 AIAVHPLLDLKFKT
+322 AIAVHPLLALKY
-336 LIAPSDSPKGEG
+336 
-348 NRPDGNTSP
+348 
-357 LGEDG
+357 
-362 KGLEDTNEQSNHSL
+362 DTYNIEHKEEE
-376 PVGRAGGGS
+376 PRK
-385 GLLSGSSRHVVP
+385 VVP
-397 LDITLNQKQRLL
+397 LDITLTQKQRIL

-441 AKSSVF
+441 AKSSIF

-551 QMQPLFQ
+551 LMQPLFQ

-578 PEEVI
+578 PDEVI

-633 EDIQKV
+633 EDIQKL
-639 HDERKAIIARAKE
+639 HDQRKVIIAHAKE
-652 EAEQMLKDS
+652 EAEQMLKES

-694 DIKEIDPD
+694 DIREIDPD

-715 MRRRE
+715 VARRKRKE
-720 NKKKKTLIAPS
+720 EKKNAPQ
-731 DSPKGEGNRPDGNTS
+731 PPRGEGSRDVPNQTNNDEGPRPLQANDY
-746 PLGEDGKGLEGL
+746 
-758 LGGSFVRL
+758 VRM
-766 KGQTTVGQIL
+766 KGQTTIGQIQ
-776 KISGNE
+776 KVNGNE
-782 ATVVFGQITT
+782 ATVIFGHITT
-792 NVKLSRLEPA
+792 NVKLNRLEHA
-802 EAPKKEKNVAATFV
+802 EAPQKEKNVAATFV
-816 SVQTRDDIRKTT
+816 SVQTRNEIRNTT

-836 VRGMRGDEAVQAVT
+836 VRGMRGDEAIQAVT

-906 VELV
+906 VELI

>member
-1 MHTRTRYSN
+1 M
-10 EKLIYPTTYE
+10 IYPQTYE
-20 QKIGFDQIRSRLTA
+20 QKIGFDQIRGRLTG

-41 EGLVRNMAFAVNF
+41 EGLVREMEFSANF
-54 DDIRR
+54 DSIRR
-59 HVKQTMEF
+59 QVKQTMEMMRI
-67 VHILQEEDFPDQNF
+67 VQGEDFPDQNF
-81 FDVRPSLKRIR
+81 FDVRASLKRIR
-92 IQNACL
+92 IQNTSFN
-98 DVEELFDLQRSL
+98 VEELFCLQRSL
-110 ATIDNV
+110 LTIYNIV
-116 VKFLQRCQDEE
+116 TFLQRCSDDD
-127 NTIPSHPYL
+127 NTIPLYPYL
-136 YALTAD
+136 YALTQE
-142 VKTYPMLVRRI
+142 VKTYPQMVKRI
-153 DQILDKYGH
+153 DQILDKFGH
-162 VKDTASPTLLQIR
+162 VKDTASPALLSIR
-175 RELAATA
+175 QELASTA
-182 GSVSRALQNILKSA
+182 GSVSRALQNILRSA
-196 KGDGLIDKDVS
+196 KGEGLIDKDVS

-255 RELENEERKE
+255 RELESEERKE

-278 PEVEEMLA
+278 PEVEDMLR

-294 DFIRAKARFAI
+294 DFIRAKAKFAI
-305 LTNSTEP
+305 ITKSTEP
-312 RMENRQVLDW
+312 RMENKQLLDW
-322 AIAVHPLLDLKFKT
+322 AIAVHPLLELKF
-336 LIAPSDSPKGEG
+336 
-348 NRPDGNTSP
+348 
-357 LGEDG
+357 
-362 KGLEDTNEQSNHSL
+362 DTYNIEHKEEE
-376 PVGRAGGGS
+376 PRK
-385 GLLSGSSRHVVP
+385 VVP
-397 LDITLNQKQRLL
+397 LDITLTQKQRIL

-441 AKSSVF
+441 AKSSIF

-531 KHYAQETEGIVNGA
+531 KHYAQDTEGIVNGA

-551 QMQPLFQ
+551 LMQPLFQ

-578 PEEVI
+578 PDEVI

-633 EDIQKV
+633 EDIQKL
-639 HDERKAIIARAKE
+639 HDQRKVIIAHAKE
-652 EAEQMLKDS
+652 EAEQMLKES

-694 DIKEIDPD
+694 DIREIDPD

-715 MRRRE
+715 VARRKRKE
-720 NKKKKTLIAPS
+720 EKKNAPQL
-731 DSPKGEGNRPDGNTS
+731 PRGEGSRDVPNQTTNNEGARPLQANDY
-746 PLGEDGKGLEGL
+746 
-758 LGGSFVRL
+758 VRM
-766 KGQTTVGQIL
+766 KGQTTVGQIQ
-776 KISGNE
+776 KVNGNE
-782 ATVVFGQITT
+782 ATVIFGHITT
-792 NVKLSRLEPA
+792 NVKLNRLEPA
-802 EAPKKEKNVAATFV
+802 EAPQKEKNVAATFV
-816 SVQTRDDIRKTT
+816 SVQTRNEIRNTT

-836 VRGMRGDEAVQAVT
+836 VRGMRGDEAIQAVT

-906 VELV
+906 VELI

>member
-1 MHTRTRYSN
+1 M
-10 EKLIYPTTYE
+10 IYPNTYE
-20 QKIGFDQIRSRLTA
+20 QKIGFDQIRGRLTA

-41 EGLVRNMAFAVNF
+41 EGLVRDMAFSVSF

-59 HVKQTMEF
+59 QVKQTMEF
-67 VHILQEEDFPDQNF
+67 VRILKEEDFPDQNF

-92 IQNACL
+92 IQNTCL
-98 DVEELFDLQRSL
+98 DVDSF
-110 ATIDNV
+110 
-116 VKFLQRCQDEE
+116 
-127 NTIPSHPYL
+127 PHL
-136 YALTAD
+136 YGLTAD
-142 VKTYPMLVRRI
+142 VKTYPQMVRRI

-162 VKDTASPTLLQIR
+162 VKDTASPELLQIR
-175 RELAATA
+175 RELASTA

-196 KGDGLIDKDVS
+196 KGEGLIDKDVS

-255 RELENEERKE
+255 RELESEERKE

-294 DFIRAKARFAI
+294 DFIRAKAKFAI
-305 LTNSTEP
+305 ITNSTEP
-312 RMENRQVLDW
+312 RMENKQVLDW
-322 AIAVHPLLDLKFKT
+322 AIAMHPLLELKFST
-336 LIAPSDSPKGEG
+336 Y
-348 NRPDGNTSP
+348 NTQHPDETP
-357 LGEDG
+357 R
-362 KGLEDTNEQSNHSL
+362 K
-376 PVGRAGGGS
+376 
-385 GLLSGSSRHVVP
+385 VVP
-397 LDITLNQKQRLL
+397 LDITLNNKQRLL

-424 TVGLLQYMFQC
+424 TTGLLQYMFQC

-441 AKSSVF
+441 AKSSIF

-578 PEEVI
+578 PDEVI

-652 EAEQMLKDS
+652 EAEQMLKES

-694 DIKEIDPD
+694 DIREIDPD

-720 NKKKKTLIAPS
+720 KKKKKETL
-731 DSPKGEGNRPDGNTS
+731 SPPLPRNGEGENHPDGS
-746 PLGEDGKGLEGL
+746 PHHGGDVRQDREGL
-758 LGGSFVRL
+758 LEGSFVRL
-766 KGQTTVGQIL
+766 KGQSTVGQIQ

-782 ATVVFGQITT
+782 ATVIFGQITT
-792 NVKLSRLEPA
+792 NVKLNRLEPA
-802 EAPKKEKNVAATFV
+802 EPPKKEKNVAATFV
-816 SVQTRDDIRKTT
+816 SVQTRDDIRQTT

-836 VRGMRGDEAVQAVT
+836 VRGMRGDEAIQAVT

>member
-1 MHTRTRYSN
+1 M
-10 EKLIYPTTYE
+10 IYPQTYE
-20 QKIGFDQIRSRLTA
+20 QKIGFDQIRGRLTG

-41 EGLVRNMAFAVNF
+41 EGLVREMEFSANF
-54 DDIRR
+54 DSIRR
-59 HVKQTMEF
+59 QVKQTMEMMRI
-67 VHILQEEDFPDQNF
+67 VQGEDFPDQNF
-81 FDVRPSLKRIR
+81 FDVRASLKRIR
-92 IQNACL
+92 IQNTSFN
-98 DVEELFDLQRSL
+98 VEELFCLQRSL
-110 ATIDNV
+110 LTIYNIV
-116 VKFLQRCQDEE
+116 TFLQRCSDDD
-127 NTIPSHPYL
+127 NTIPLYPYL
-136 YALTAD
+136 YALTQE
-142 VKTYPMLVRRI
+142 VKTYPQMVKRI
-153 DQILDKYGH
+153 DQILDKFGH
-162 VKDTASPTLLQIR
+162 VKDTASPALLSIR
-175 RELAATA
+175 QELASTA
-182 GSVSRALQNILKSA
+182 GSVSRALQNILRSA
-196 KGDGLIDKDVS
+196 KGEGLIDKDVS

-255 RELENEERKE
+255 RELESEERKE

-278 PEVEEMLA
+278 PEVEDMLR
-286 SYEFLAQI
+286 SYEFLALI
-294 DFIRAKARFAI
+294 DVIRAKAKFAI
-305 LTNSTEP
+305 ITKSTEP
-312 RMENRQVLDW
+312 RMENKQLLDW
-322 AIAVHPLLDLKFKT
+322 AIAVHPLLELKF
-336 LIAPSDSPKGEG
+336 
-348 NRPDGNTSP
+348 
-357 LGEDG
+357 
-362 KGLEDTNEQSNHSL
+362 DTYNIEHKEEE
-376 PVGRAGGGS
+376 PRK
-385 GLLSGSSRHVVP
+385 VVP
-397 LDITLNQKQRLL
+397 LDITLTQKQRIL

-441 AKSSVF
+441 AKSSIF

-551 QMQPLFQ
+551 LMQPLFQ

-578 PEEVI
+578 PDEVI

-633 EDIQKV
+633 EDIQKL
-639 HDERKAIIARAKE
+639 HDQRKVIIAHAKE
-652 EAEQMLKDS
+652 EAEQMLKES

-694 DIKEIDPD
+694 DIREIDPD

-715 MRRRE
+715 VARRKRKE
-720 NKKKKTLIAPS
+720 EKKNAPQL
-731 DSPKGEGNRPDGNTS
+731 PRGEGSRDVPNQTTNNEGPRPLQANDY
-746 PLGEDGKGLEGL
+746 
-758 LGGSFVRL
+758 VRM
-766 KGQTTVGQIL
+766 KGQTTVGQIQ
-776 KISGNE
+776 KVNGNE
-782 ATVVFGQITT
+782 ATVIFGHITT
-792 NVKLSRLEPA
+792 NVKLNRLEPA
-802 EAPKKEKNVAATFV
+802 EAPQKEKNVAATFV
-816 SVQTRDDIRKTT
+816 SVQTRNEIRNTT

-836 VRGMRGDEAVQAVT
+836 VRGMRGDEAIQAVT

-906 VELV
+906 VELI

>member
-1 MHTRTRYSN
+1 M
-10 EKLIYPTTYE
+10 IYPQTYE
-20 QKIGFDQIRSRLTA
+20 QKIGFDQIRGRLTG

-41 EGLVRNMAFAVNF
+41 EGLVREMEFSANF
-54 DDIRR
+54 DSIRR
-59 HVKQTMEF
+59 QVKQTMEMMRI
-67 VHILQEEDFPDQNF
+67 VQGEDFPDQNF
-81 FDVRPSLKRIR
+81 FDVRASLKRIR
-92 IQNACL
+92 IQNTSFN
-98 DVEELFDLQRSL
+98 VEELFCLQRSL
-110 ATIDNV
+110 LTIYNIV
-116 VKFLQRCQDEE
+116 TFLQRCSDDD
-127 NTIPSHPYL
+127 NTIPLYPYL
-136 YALTAD
+136 YALNQE
-142 VKTYPMLVRRI
+142 VKTYPQMVKRI
-153 DQILDKYGH
+153 DQILDKFGH
-162 VKDTASPTLLQIR
+162 VKDTASPALLSIR
-175 RELAATA
+175 QELASTA
-182 GSVSRALQNILKSA
+182 GSVSRALQNILRSA
-196 KGDGLIDKDVS
+196 KGEGLIDKDVS

-255 RELENEERKE
+255 RELESEERKE

-278 PEVEEMLA
+278 PEVEDMLR

-294 DFIRAKARFAI
+294 DFIRAKAKFAI
-305 LTNSTEP
+305 ITKSTEP
-312 RMENRQVLDW
+312 RMENKQLLDW
-322 AIAVHPLLDLKFKT
+322 AIAVHPLLELKF
-336 LIAPSDSPKGEG
+336 
-348 NRPDGNTSP
+348 
-357 LGEDG
+357 
-362 KGLEDTNEQSNHSL
+362 DTYNIEHKEEE
-376 PVGRAGGGS
+376 PRK
-385 GLLSGSSRHVVP
+385 VVP
-397 LDITLNQKQRLL
+397 LDITLTQKQRIL

-441 AKSSVF
+441 AKSSIF
-447 GIFRSIFID
+447 GTFRSIFID

-466 LSTYSSHLLNMK
+466 LSTYSSHLLNME

-551 QMQPLFQ
+551 LMQPLFQ

-578 PEEVI
+578 PDEVI

-633 EDIQKV
+633 EDIQKL
-639 HDERKAIIARAKE
+639 HDQRKVIIAHAKE
-652 EAEQMLKDS
+652 EAEQMLKES

-694 DIKEIDPD
+694 DIREIDPD

-715 MRRRE
+715 VARRKRKE
-720 NKKKKTLIAPS
+720 EKKNAPQL
-731 DSPKGEGNRPDGNTS
+731 PRGEGSRDVPNQTTNNEGPRPLQANDY
-746 PLGEDGKGLEGL
+746 
-758 LGGSFVRL
+758 VRM
-766 KGQTTVGQIL
+766 KGQTTVGQIQ
-776 KISGNE
+776 KVNGNE
-782 ATVVFGQITT
+782 ATVIFGHITT
-792 NVKLSRLEPA
+792 NVKLNRLEPA
-802 EAPKKEKNVAATFV
+802 EAPQKEKNVAATFV
-816 SVQTRDDIRKTT
+816 SVQTRNEIRNTT

-836 VRGMRGDEAVQAVT
+836 VRGMRGDEAIQAVT

-906 VELV
+906 VELI

>member
-1 MHTRTRYSN
+1 M
-10 EKLIYPTTYE
+10 IYPQTYE
-20 QKIGFDQIRSRLTA
+20 QKIGFDQIRGRLTG

-41 EGLVRNMAFAVNF
+41 EGLVREMEFSANF
-54 DDIRR
+54 DSIRR
-59 HVKQTMEF
+59 QVKQTMEMMRI
-67 VHILQEEDFPDQNF
+67 VQGEDFPDQNF
-81 FDVRPSLKRIR
+81 FDVRASLKRIR
-92 IQNACL
+92 IQNTSF
-98 DVEELFDLQRSL
+98 DVEELFCLQRSL
-110 ATIDNV
+110 LTIYNIV
-116 VKFLQRCQDEE
+116 TFLQRCSDDD
-127 NTIPSHPYL
+127 NTIPLYPYL
-136 YALTAD
+136 YALNQE
-142 VKTYPMLVRRI
+142 VKTYPQMVKRI
-153 DQILDKYGH
+153 DQILDKFGH
-162 VKDTASPTLLQIR
+162 VKDTASPALLSIR
-175 RELAATA
+175 QELASTA
-182 GSVSRALQNILKSA
+182 GSVSRALQNILRSA
-196 KGDGLIDKDVS
+196 KGEGLIDKDVS

-255 RELENEERKE
+255 RELESEERKE

-278 PEVEEMLA
+278 PEVEDMLR

-294 DFIRAKARFAI
+294 DFIRAKAKFAI
-305 LTNSTEP
+305 ITKSTEP
-312 RMENRQVLDW
+312 RMENKQLLDW
-322 AIAVHPLLDLKFKT
+322 AIAVHPLLELKF
-336 LIAPSDSPKGEG
+336 
-348 NRPDGNTSP
+348 
-357 LGEDG
+357 
-362 KGLEDTNEQSNHSL
+362 DTYNIEHKEEE
-376 PVGRAGGGS
+376 PRK
-385 GLLSGSSRHVVP
+385 VVP
-397 LDITLNQKQRLL
+397 LDITLTQKQRIL

-441 AKSSVF
+441 AKSSIF
-447 GIFRSIFID
+447 GTFRSIFID

-551 QMQPLFQ
+551 LMQPLFQ

-578 PEEVI
+578 PDEVI

-633 EDIQKV
+633 EDIQKL
-639 HDERKAIIARAKE
+639 HDQRKVIIAHAKE
-652 EAEQMLKDS
+652 EAEQMLKES

-694 DIKEIDPD
+694 DIREIDPD

-715 MRRRE
+715 VARRKRKE
-720 NKKKKTLIAPS
+720 EKKNAPQL
-731 DSPKGEGNRPDGNTS
+731 PRGEGSRDVPNQTTNNEGPRPLQANDY
-746 PLGEDGKGLEGL
+746 
-758 LGGSFVRL
+758 VRM
-766 KGQTTVGQIL
+766 KGQTTVGQIQ
-776 KISGNE
+776 KVNGNE
-782 ATVVFGQITT
+782 ATVIFGHITT
-792 NVKLSRLEPA
+792 NVKLNRLEPA
-802 EAPKKEKNVAATFV
+802 EAPQKEKNVAATFV
-816 SVQTRDDIRKTT
+816 SVQTRNEIRNTT

-836 VRGMRGDEAVQAVT
+836 VRGMRGDEAIQAVT

-906 VELV
+906 VELI

>member
-1 MHTRTRYSN
+1 V
-10 EKLIYPTTYE
+10 IYPQTYE
-20 QKIGFDQIRSRLTA
+20 QKIGFDQIRGRLTG

-41 EGLVRNMAFAVNF
+41 EGLVREIEFSANF
-54 DDIRR
+54 DSIRR
-59 HVKQTMEF
+59 QVKQTMEMMRI
-67 VHILQEEDFPDQNF
+67 VQGEDFPDQNF
-81 FDVRPSLKRIR
+81 FDVRASLKRIR
-92 IQNACL
+92 IQNTSFN
-98 DVEELFDLQRSL
+98 VEELFCLQRSL
-110 ATIDNV
+110 LTIYNIV
-116 VKFLQRCQDEE
+116 TFLQRCSDDD
-127 NTIPSHPYL
+127 NTIPLYPYL
-136 YALTAD
+136 YALTQE
-142 VKTYPMLVRRI
+142 VKTYPQMVKRI
-153 DQILDKYGH
+153 DQILDKFGH
-162 VKDTASPTLLQIR
+162 VKDTASPALLSIR
-175 RELAATA
+175 QELASTA
-182 GSVSRALQNILKSA
+182 GSVSRALQNILRSA
-196 KGDGLIDKDVS
+196 KGEGLIDKDVS

-255 RELENEERKE
+255 RELESEERKE

-278 PEVEEMLA
+278 PEVEDMLR

-294 DFIRAKARFAI
+294 DFIRAKAKFAI
-305 LTNSTEP
+305 ITKSTEP
-312 RMENRQVLDW
+312 RMENKQLLDW
-322 AIAVHPLLDLKFKT
+322 AIAVHPLLELKF
-336 LIAPSDSPKGEG
+336 
-348 NRPDGNTSP
+348 
-357 LGEDG
+357 
-362 KGLEDTNEQSNHSL
+362 DTYNIEHKEEE
-376 PVGRAGGGS
+376 PRK
-385 GLLSGSSRHVVP
+385 VVP
-397 LDITLNQKQRLL
+397 LDITLTQKQRIL

-441 AKSSVF
+441 AKSSIF

-551 QMQPLFQ
+551 LMQPLFQ

-578 PEEVI
+578 PDEVI

-633 EDIQKV
+633 EDIQKL
-639 HDERKAIIARAKE
+639 HDQRKVIIAHAKE
-652 EAEQMLKDS
+652 EAEQMLKES

-694 DIKEIDPD
+694 DIREIDPD

-715 MRRRE
+715 VARRKRKE
-720 NKKKKTLIAPS
+720 EKKNAPQL
-731 DSPKGEGNRPDGNTS
+731 PRGEGSRDVPNQTTNNEGPRPLQANDY
-746 PLGEDGKGLEGL
+746 
-758 LGGSFVRL
+758 VRM
-766 KGQTTVGQIL
+766 KGQTTVGQIQ
-776 KISGNE
+776 KVNGNE
-782 ATVVFGQITT
+782 ATVIFGHITT
-792 NVKLSRLEPA
+792 NVKLNRLEPA
-802 EAPKKEKNVAATFV
+802 EAPQKEKNVAATFV
-816 SVQTRDDIRKTT
+816 SVQTRNEIRNTT

-836 VRGMRGDEAVQAVT
+836 VRGMRGDEAIQAVT

-906 VELV
+906 VELI

>member
-1 MHTRTRYSN
+1 M
-10 EKLIYPTTYE
+10 IYPQTYE
-20 QKIGFDQIRSRLTA
+20 QKIGFDQIRGRLTG

-41 EGLVRNMAFAVNF
+41 EGLVREMEFSANF
-54 DDIRR
+54 DSIRR
-59 HVKQTMEF
+59 QVKQTMEMMRI
-67 VHILQEEDFPDQNF
+67 VQGEDFPDQNF
-81 FDVRPSLKRIR
+81 FDVRASLKRIR
-92 IQNACL
+92 IQNTSFN
-98 DVEELFDLQRSL
+98 VEELFCLQRSL
-110 ATIDNV
+110 LTIYNIV
-116 VKFLQRCQDEE
+116 TFLQRCSDDD
-127 NTIPSHPYL
+127 NTIPLYPYL
-136 YALTAD
+136 YALNQE
-142 VKTYPMLVRRI
+142 VKTYPQMVKRI
-153 DQILDKYGH
+153 DQILDKFGH
-162 VKDTASPTLLQIR
+162 VKDTASPALLSIR
-175 RELAATA
+175 QELASTA
-182 GSVSRALQNILKSA
+182 GSVSRALQNILRSA
-196 KGDGLIDKDVS
+196 KGEGLIDKDVS
-207 PTLRDGR
+207 HTLRDGR

-255 RELENEERKE
+255 RELESEERKE

-278 PEVEEMLA
+278 PEVEDMLR

-294 DFIRAKARFAI
+294 DFIRAKAKFAI
-305 LTNSTEP
+305 ITKSTEP
-312 RMENRQVLDW
+312 RMENKQLLDW
-322 AIAVHPLLDLKFKT
+322 AIAVHPLLELKF
-336 LIAPSDSPKGEG
+336 
-348 NRPDGNTSP
+348 
-357 LGEDG
+357 
-362 KGLEDTNEQSNHSL
+362 DTYNIEHKEEE
-376 PVGRAGGGS
+376 PRK
-385 GLLSGSSRHVVP
+385 VVP
-397 LDITLNQKQRLL
+397 LDITLTQKQRIL

-441 AKSSVF
+441 AKSSIF

-551 QMQPLFQ
+551 LMQPLFQ

-578 PEEVI
+578 PDEVI

-633 EDIQKV
+633 EDIQKL
-639 HDERKAIIARAKE
+639 HDQRKVIIAHAKE
-652 EAEQMLKDS
+652 EAEQMLKES

-694 DIKEIDPD
+694 DIREIDPD

-715 MRRRE
+715 VARRKRKE
-720 NKKKKTLIAPS
+720 EKKNAPQL
-731 DSPKGEGNRPDGNTS
+731 PRGEGSRDVPNQTTNNEGPRPLQANDY
-746 PLGEDGKGLEGL
+746 
-758 LGGSFVRL
+758 VRM
-766 KGQTTVGQIL
+766 KGQTTVGQIQ
-776 KISGNE
+776 KVNGNE
-782 ATVVFGQITT
+782 ATVIFGHITT
-792 NVKLSRLEPA
+792 NVKLNRLEPA
-802 EAPKKEKNVAATFV
+802 EAPQKEKNVAATFV
-816 SVQTRDDIRKTT
+816 SVQTRNEIRNTT

-836 VRGMRGDEAVQAVT
+836 VRGMRGDEAIQAVT

-906 VELV
+906 VELI

>member
-1 MHTRTRYSN
+1 M
-10 EKLIYPTTYE
+10 
-20 QKIGFDQIRSRLTA
+20 
-34 LCLCSLG
+34 
-41 EGLVRNMAFAVNF
+41 
-54 DDIRR
+54 
-59 HVKQTMEF
+59 
-67 VHILQEEDFPDQNF
+67 
-81 FDVRPSLKRIR
+81 
-92 IQNACL
+92 
-98 DVEELFDLQRSL
+98 
-110 ATIDNV
+110 
-116 VKFLQRCQDEE
+116 
-127 NTIPSHPYL
+127 
-136 YALTAD
+136 
-142 VKTYPMLVRRI
+142 
-153 DQILDKYGH
+153 
-162 VKDTASPTLLQIR
+162 
-175 RELAATA
+175 
-182 GSVSRALQNILKSA
+182 
-196 KGDGLIDKDVS
+196 
-207 PTLRDGR
+207 
-214 LVIPVA
+214 
-220 PAMKRKIRGIVH
+220 
-232 DESDT
+232 
-237 GRTVFIEPAEVVE
+237 
-250 ANNKI
+250 
-255 RELENEERKE
+255 
-265 INRILMEFTQTVR
+265 
-278 PEVEEMLA
+278 
-286 SYEFLAQI
+286 
-294 DFIRAKARFAI
+294 
-305 LTNSTEP
+305 
-312 RMENRQVLDW
+312 
-322 AIAVHPLLDLKFKT
+322 
-336 LIAPSDSPKGEG
+336 
-348 NRPDGNTSP
+348 
-357 LGEDG
+357 
-362 KGLEDTNEQSNHSL
+362 
-376 PVGRAGGGS
+376 
-385 GLLSGSSRHVVP
+385 P
-397 LDITLNQKQRLL
+397 LDITLTQKQRIL

-424 TVGLLQYMFQC
+424 TTGLLQYMFQC

-441 AKSSVF
+441 AKSSIF
-447 GIFRSIFID
+447 GIFRSLFID
-456 IGDEQSLEND
+456 IGDEQSLDND

-578 PEEVI
+578 PDEVI

-633 EDIQKV
+633 EDIQRL
-639 HDERKAIIARAKE
+639 HDQRKIIIAHAKE
-652 EAEQMLKDS
+652 EAEQMLKES

-679 ERTRMIRQDLADFKQ
+679 ERTRLIRQDLADFKQ
-694 DIKEIDPD
+694 DIREIDPD

-715 MRRRE
+715 VARRKRKE
-720 NKKKKTLIAPS
+720 ERKNAPQATKGAGSRNAPNKNTDAISTLPLWES
-731 DSPKGEGNRPDGNTS
+731 GNY
-746 PLGEDGKGLEGL
+746 
-758 LGGSFVRL
+758 VRL
-766 KGQTTVGQIL
+766 KGQTTVGQIQ
-776 KISGNE
+776 KISGSE
-782 ATVVFGQITT
+782 ATVIFGHITT
-792 NVKLSRLEPA
+792 NVKLDRLEPA

-816 SVQTRDDIRKTT
+816 SVQTRNEIRNTT

-836 VRGMRGDEAVQAVT
+836 VRGLRGDEAIQAVT

-866 LHGTGTGALKTVI
+866 LHGTGTVALKTVI

>member
-1 MHTRTRYSN
+1 
-10 EKLIYPTTYE
+10 
-20 QKIGFDQIRSRLTA
+20 
-34 LCLCSLG
+34 
-41 EGLVRNMAFAVNF
+41 
-54 DDIRR
+54 
-59 HVKQTMEF
+59 
-67 VHILQEEDFPDQNF
+67 
-81 FDVRPSLKRIR
+81 
-92 IQNACL
+92 
-98 DVEELFDLQRSL
+98 
-110 ATIDNV
+110 
-116 VKFLQRCQDEE
+116 
-127 NTIPSHPYL
+127 
-136 YALTAD
+136 
-142 VKTYPMLVRRI
+142 
-153 DQILDKYGH
+153 
-162 VKDTASPTLLQIR
+162 
-175 RELAATA
+175 
-182 GSVSRALQNILKSA
+182 
-196 KGDGLIDKDVS
+196 
-207 PTLRDGR
+207 
-214 LVIPVA
+214 
-220 PAMKRKIRGIVH
+220 
-232 DESDT
+232 
-237 GRTVFIEPAEVVE
+237 
-250 ANNKI
+250 
-255 RELENEERKE
+255 
-265 INRILMEFTQTVR
+265 
-278 PEVEEMLA
+278 
-286 SYEFLAQI
+286 
-294 DFIRAKARFAI
+294 
-305 LTNSTEP
+305 
-312 RMENRQVLDW
+312 
-322 AIAVHPLLDLKFKT
+322 
-336 LIAPSDSPKGEG
+336 
-348 NRPDGNTSP
+348 
-357 LGEDG
+357 
-362 KGLEDTNEQSNHSL
+362 
-376 PVGRAGGGS
+376 
-385 GLLSGSSRHVVP
+385 
-397 LDITLNQKQRLL
+397 
-409 LISGPNAGGKSVCLK
+409 
-424 TVGLLQYMFQC
+424 
-435 GMPVPV
+435 MPVPV

-506 MAEAMLK
+506 MAEAMLR
-513 VFNKKHAFGVI
+513 VYNKKRAFGVI

-720 NKKKKTLIAPS
+720 NKKKKEKTLPS
-731 DSPKGEGNRPDGNTS
+731 PSSISANGKKNEDGNGNTYT
-746 PLGEDGKGLEGL
+746 PNGLPIEGEMPIGQR
-758 LGGSFVRL
+758 GSFVRL
-766 KGQTTVGQIL
+766 KGQTTIGQIL

-782 ATVVFGQITT
+782 ATVVFGQVTT
-792 NVKLSRLEPA
+792 NVKLNRLEPA

-816 SVQTRDDIRKTT
+816 SVQTRDEIRQTT

-866 LHGTGTGALKTVI
+866 LHGTGALKTVI

>member
-1 MHTRTRYSN
+1 M
-10 EKLIYPTTYE
+10 IYPQTYE
-20 QKIGFDQIRSRLTA
+20 QKIGFDQIRGRLTG

-41 EGLVRNMAFAVNF
+41 EGLVREMEFSANF
-54 DDIRR
+54 DSIRR
-59 HVKQTMEF
+59 QVKQTMEMMRI
-67 VHILQEEDFPDQNF
+67 VQGEDFPDQNF
-81 FDVRPSLKRIR
+81 FDVRASLKRIR
-92 IQNACL
+92 IQNTSFN
-98 DVEELFDLQRSL
+98 VEELFCLQRSL
-110 ATIDNV
+110 LTIYNIV
-116 VKFLQRCQDEE
+116 TFLQRCSDDD
-127 NTIPSHPYL
+127 NTIPLYPYL
-136 YALTAD
+136 YALNQE
-142 VKTYPMLVRRI
+142 VKTYPQMVKRI
-153 DQILDKYGH
+153 DQILDKFGH
-162 VKDTASPTLLQIR
+162 VKDTASPALLSIR
-175 RELAATA
+175 QELASTA
-182 GSVSRALQNILKSA
+182 GSVSRALQNILRSA
-196 KGDGLIDKDVS
+196 KGEGLIDKDVS

-255 RELENEERKE
+255 RELESEERKE

-278 PEVEEMLA
+278 PEVEDMLR
-286 SYEFLAQI
+286 SYEFLALI
-294 DFIRAKARFAI
+294 DVIRAKAKFAI
-305 LTNSTEP
+305 ITKSTEP
-312 RMENRQVLDW
+312 RMENKQLLDW
-322 AIAVHPLLDLKFKT
+322 AIAVHPLLELKF
-336 LIAPSDSPKGEG
+336 
-348 NRPDGNTSP
+348 
-357 LGEDG
+357 
-362 KGLEDTNEQSNHSL
+362 DTYNIEHKEEE
-376 PVGRAGGGS
+376 PRK
-385 GLLSGSSRHVVP
+385 VVP
-397 LDITLNQKQRLL
+397 LDITLTQKQRIL

-441 AKSSVF
+441 AKSSIF

-551 QMQPLFQ
+551 LMQPLFQ

-578 PEEVI
+578 PDEVI

-633 EDIQKV
+633 EDIQKL
-639 HDERKAIIARAKE
+639 HDQRKVIIAHAKE
-652 EAEQMLKDS
+652 EAEQMLKES

-694 DIKEIDPD
+694 DIREIDPD

-715 MRRRE
+715 VARRKRKE
-720 NKKKKTLIAPS
+720 EKKNAPQL
-731 DSPKGEGNRPDGNTS
+731 PRGEGSRDVPNQTTNNEGPRPLQANDY
-746 PLGEDGKGLEGL
+746 
-758 LGGSFVRL
+758 VRM
-766 KGQTTVGQIL
+766 KGQTTVGQIQ
-776 KISGNE
+776 KVNGNE
-782 ATVVFGQITT
+782 ATVIFGHITT
-792 NVKLSRLEPA
+792 NVKLNRLEPA
-802 EAPKKEKNVAATFV
+802 EAPQKEKNVAATFV
-816 SVQTRDDIRKTT
+816 SVQTRNEIRNTT

-836 VRGMRGDEAVQAVT
+836 VRGMRGDEAIQAVT

-906 VELV
+906 VELI

>member
-1 MHTRTRYSN
+1 
-10 EKLIYPTTYE
+10 
-20 QKIGFDQIRSRLTA
+20 
-34 LCLCSLG
+34 
-41 EGLVRNMAFAVNF
+41 
-54 DDIRR
+54 
-59 HVKQTMEF
+59 
-67 VHILQEEDFPDQNF
+67 
-81 FDVRPSLKRIR
+81 
-92 IQNACL
+92 
-98 DVEELFDLQRSL
+98 
-110 ATIDNV
+110 
-116 VKFLQRCQDEE
+116 
-127 NTIPSHPYL
+127 
-136 YALTAD
+136 
-142 VKTYPMLVRRI
+142 
-153 DQILDKYGH
+153 
-162 VKDTASPTLLQIR
+162 
-175 RELAATA
+175 
-182 GSVSRALQNILKSA
+182 
-196 KGDGLIDKDVS
+196 
-207 PTLRDGR
+207 
-214 LVIPVA
+214 
-220 PAMKRKIRGIVH
+220 
-232 DESDT
+232 
-237 GRTVFIEPAEVVE
+237 
-250 ANNKI
+250 
-255 RELENEERKE
+255 
-265 INRILMEFTQTVR
+265 
-278 PEVEEMLA
+278 MLA

-294 DFIRAKARFAI
+294 DFIRAKAKFAI
-305 LTNSTEP
+305 ITNSTEP
-312 RMENRQVLDW
+312 RMENKQVLDW
-322 AIAVHPLLDLKFKT
+322 AIAVHPLLELKFST
-336 LIAPSDSPKGEG
+336 Y
-348 NRPDGNTSP
+348 NTQHPDETP
-357 LGEDG
+357 R
-362 KGLEDTNEQSNHSL
+362 K
-376 PVGRAGGGS
+376 
-385 GLLSGSSRHVVP
+385 VVP
-397 LDITLNQKQRLL
+397 LDITLNNKQRLL

-424 TVGLLQYMFQC
+424 TTGLLQYMFQC

-441 AKSSVF
+441 AKSSIF

-578 PEEVI
+578 PDEVI

-652 EAEQMLKDS
+652 EAEQMLKES

-694 DIKEIDPD
+694 DIREIDPD

-720 NKKKKTLIAPS
+720 KKKKKETL
-731 DSPKGEGNRPDGNTS
+731 SPPLPRNGEGENHPDGS
-746 PLGEDGKGLEGL
+746 PHHGGDVRQDREGL
-758 LGGSFVRL
+758 LEGSFVRL
-766 KGQTTVGQIL
+766 KGQSTVGQIQ

-782 ATVVFGQITT
+782 ATVIFGQITT
-792 NVKLSRLEPA
+792 NVKLNRLEPA
-802 EAPKKEKNVAATFV
+802 EPPKKEKNVAATFV
-816 SVQTRDDIRKTT
+816 SVQTRDDIRQTT

-836 VRGMRGDEAVQAVT
+836 VRGMRGDEAIQAVT

>member
-1 MHTRTRYSN
+1 
-10 EKLIYPTTYE
+10 
-20 QKIGFDQIRSRLTA
+20 
-34 LCLCSLG
+34 
-41 EGLVRNMAFAVNF
+41 MAFAVNF

-322 AIAVHPLLDLKFKT
+322 AIAVHPLLELRLKKKKT

-362 KGLEDTNEQSNHSL
+362 KGLEGL
-376 PVGRAGGGS
+376 LGGS
-385 GLLSGSSRHVVP
+385 VVP

>member
-1 MHTRTRYSN
+1 M
-10 EKLIYPTTYE
+10 IYPNTYE
-20 QKIGFDQIRSRLTA
+20 QKIGFDQIRGRLSA
-34 LCLCSLG
+34 LCLCTLG
-41 EGLVRNMAFAVNF
+41 EGLVHDMAFSVHF

-59 HVKQTMEF
+59 QVKQTMEF
-67 VHILQEEDFPDQNF
+67 VRILQEEDFPDQNF

-92 IQNACL
+92 IQNTCL
-98 DVEELFDLQRSL
+98 EVEELFNLQRSL
-110 ATIDNV
+110 QTIINIHT
-116 VKFLQRCQDEE
+116 FLQRCSDDEPAHALGE
-127 NTIPSHPYL
+127 GLHAASGKEGIPIYPYL

-142 VKTYPMLVRRI
+142 VKTYPQMVKRI

-162 VKDTASPTLLQIR
+162 VKDTASPALLQIR
-175 RELAATA
+175 KELASTA

-196 KGDGLIDKDVS
+196 KDEGLLNKDVS

-255 RELENEERKE
+255 RELESEERKE

-278 PEVEEMLA
+278 PEVEDMLF

-294 DFIRAKARFAI
+294 DFIRAKAKFSI
-305 LTNSTEP
+305 ITNSTEP
-312 RMENRQVLDW
+312 RMENKQVLDW
-322 AIAVHPLLDLKFKT
+322 SIAVHPLLELKFNAYNIEHKEE
-336 LIAPSDSPKGEG
+336 APRK
-348 NRPDGNTSP
+348 
-357 LGEDG
+357 
-362 KGLEDTNEQSNHSL
+362 
-376 PVGRAGGGS
+376 
-385 GLLSGSSRHVVP
+385 VVP
-397 LDITLNQKQRLL
+397 LDITLTQKQRIV

-424 TVGLLQYMFQC
+424 TTGLLQYMFQC

-441 AKSSVF
+441 AKSSIF
-447 GIFRSIFID
+447 GIFKSIFID

-478 NMMKHCDGKSLILID
+478 NMMKHCDGTSLILID

-513 VFNKKHAFGVI
+513 VFNKKRAFGVI

-551 QMQPLFQ
+551 LMQPLFQ

-578 PEEVI
+578 PDEVI

-633 EDIQKV
+633 EDIQKL
-639 HDERKAIIARAKE
+639 HDERKVIIAHAKE
-652 EAEQMLKDS
+652 EAEQMLKES

-679 ERTRMIRQDLADFKQ
+679 ERTRLIRQDLADFKK
-694 DIKEIDPD
+694 DIREIDPD

-715 MRRRE
+715 VARRKRKE
-720 NKKKKTLIAPS
+720 EKKNKKSLSPTLP
-731 DSPKGEGNRPDGNTS
+731 GEGSRPDGS
-746 PLGEDGKGLEGL
+746 PHYGGDVQGAEKVLEE
-758 LGGSFVRL
+758 GSFVRL
-766 KGQTTVGQIL
+766 KGQTTIGQIQ
-776 KISGNE
+776 KINGNE
-782 ATVVFGQITT
+782 ATVIFGHITT
-792 NVKLSRLEPA
+792 NVKLNRLEPA

-816 SVQTRDDIRKTT
+816 SVQTRNEIRNTT

-836 VRGMRGDEAVQAVT
+836 VRGMRGDEAIQAVT

-906 VELV
+906 VELI

>member
-1 MHTRTRYSN
+1 M
-10 EKLIYPTTYE
+10 IYPNTYE
-20 QKIGFDQIRSRLTA
+20 QKIGFDQIRERLTA
-34 LCLCSLG
+34 LCLCTLG
-41 EGLVRNMAFAVNF
+41 EELVRKMAFSVQF

-59 HVKQTMEF
+59 QMKQTMEF
-67 VHILQEEDFPDQNF
+67 MRIVQEEDFPDQNF

-98 DVEELFDLQRSL
+98 EVEELFNLQRSL
-110 ATIDNV
+110 STIHNIV
-116 VKFLQRCQDEE
+116 IFLHRCSDEE
-127 NTIPSHPYL
+127 DTIPTFPYL
-136 YALTAD
+136 YALTTD
-142 VKTYPMLVRRI
+142 VKTYPQMVKRI

-162 VKDTASPTLLQIR
+162 VKDTASPTLLMIR
-175 RELAATA
+175 RELASTA

-196 KGDGLIDKDVS
+196 KGEGLIDKDVS

-237 GRTVFIEPAEVVE
+237 GRTVFVEPAEVVE

-255 RELENEERKE
+255 RELESEERKE

-278 PEVEEMLA
+278 PEVEEMLR

-294 DFIRAKARFAI
+294 DFIRAKAKFA
-305 LTNSTEP
+305 LVTNSTEP
-312 RMENRQVLDW
+312 RMENKQVIDW
-322 AIAVHPLLDLKFKT
+322 SIAVHPLLELKFSKYNMGHREEE
-336 LIAPSDSPKGEG
+336 PRK
-348 NRPDGNTSP
+348 
-357 LGEDG
+357 
-362 KGLEDTNEQSNHSL
+362 
-376 PVGRAGGGS
+376 
-385 GLLSGSSRHVVP
+385 VVP
-397 LDITLNQKQRLL
+397 LDITLTQKQRIL

-424 TVGLLQYMFQC
+424 TTGLLQYMFQC

-478 NMMKHCDGKSLILID
+478 NMMKHCDGASLILID

-513 VFNKKHAFGVI
+513 IFNKKRAFGVI

-531 KHYAQETEGIVNGA
+531 KHYAQETAGIVNGA

-551 QMQPLFQ
+551 LMQPLFQ

-578 PEEVI
+578 PDEVI
-583 KDASEIVGKD
+583 RDASEIVGKD

-633 EDIQKV
+633 EDIQRV

-652 EAEQMLKDS
+652 EAEQMLKES

-694 DIKEIDPD
+694 DIREIDPN

-715 MRRRE
+715 VARRKRKE
-720 NKKKKTLIAPS
+720 EKKSRGTEPTNTPKTLGISQAAVPV
-731 DSPKGEGNRPDGNTS
+731 RP
-746 PLGEDGKGLEGL
+746 LEENA
-758 LGGSFVRL
+758 FVRL
-766 KGQTTVGQIL
+766 KGQSAVGQIQR
-776 KISGNE
+776 ISGNE
-782 ATVVFGQITT
+782 ATVIFGQITT
-792 NVKLSRLEPA
+792 NVKLNRLELA
-802 EAPKKEKNVAATFV
+802 EAPQKEKNVAATFV
-816 SVQTRDDIRKTT
+816 SVQTRDEIRQTT

>member
-1 MHTRTRYSN
+1 M
-10 EKLIYPTTYE
+10 IYPTTYE
-20 QKIGFDQIRSRLTA
+20 QKIGFDQIRQHLTA
-34 LCLCSLG
+34 LCLCPLG
-41 EGLVRNMAFAVNF
+41 EEQVREMAFSVNF
-54 DDIRR
+54 DDIHRQ
-59 HVKQTMEF
+59 VKQTMEF
-67 VHILQEEDFPDQNF
+67 VRILQEEDFPDQNF

-92 IQNACL
+92 IQNTCL
-98 DVEELFDLQRSL
+98 EVEELFNLQRSL
-110 ATIDNV
+110 AAIDNV
-116 VKFLQRCQDEE
+116 HTFLQRYADDEHS
-127 NTIPSHPYL
+127 IPVYPHL
-136 YALTAD
+136 YALTSD
-142 VKTYPMLVRRI
+142 VKTYPQMVKRI

-162 VKDTASPTLLQIR
+162 VKDTASPTLMEIR
-175 RELAATA
+175 RELASTA

-196 KGDGLIDKDVS
+196 KGEGLIDKDIS

-237 GRTVFIEPAEVVE
+237 GKTVFIEPAEVVE

-255 RELENEERKE
+255 RELESEERKE
-265 INRILMEFTQTVR
+265 IHRILLEFTQTVR
-278 PEVEEMLA
+278 PEVEDMLLG
-286 SYEFLAQI
+286 YDFLAKI
-294 DFIRAKARFAI
+294 DFIRAKAKFAI
-305 LTNSTEP
+305 TTNSTEP
-312 RMENRQVLDW
+312 RMENKQVLDW
-322 AIAVHPLLDLKFKT
+322 AIAVHPLLDLKFRDYN
-336 LIAPSDSPKGEG
+336 A
-348 NRPDGNTSP
+348 
-357 LGEDG
+357 
-362 KGLEDTNEQSNHSL
+362 
-376 PVGRAGGGS
+376 
-385 GLLSGSSRHVVP
+385 RHQEEEPRKVVP
-397 LDITLNQKQRLL
+397 LDITLTQKQRIL

-424 TVGLLQYMFQC
+424 TTGLLQYMFQC

-447 GIFRSIFID
+447 GIFRNLFID

-513 VFNKKHAFGVI
+513 VFNKKRAFGVI

-531 KHYAQETEGIVNGA
+531 KHYAQETEGVVNGA

-551 QMQPLFQ
+551 LMQPLFR

-578 PEEVI
+578 PDEVI

-633 EDIQKV
+633 EDIQKL
-639 HDERKAIIARAKE
+639 HDERKVIISRAKE
-652 EAEQMLKDS
+652 EAEQMLKES

-679 ERTRMIRQDLADFKQ
+679 ERTRMIRQDLADFKH
-694 DIKEIDPD
+694 DIREIDPD

-715 MRRRE
+715 VARRKRKE
-720 NKKKKTLIAPS
+720 EKKNAPKPS
-731 DSPKGEGNRPDGNTS
+731 KGEAVQSGKLATTGAEKQ
-746 PLGEDGKGLEGL
+746 PLKVNDY
-758 LGGSFVRL
+758 VRMI
-766 KGQTTVGQIL
+766 GQTTIGQIQ

-792 NVKLSRLEPA
+792 NVKLKRLEPA
-802 EAPKKEKNVAATFV
+802 EAPKKEKNVASTFV
-816 SVQTRDDIRKTT
+816 SVQTRNEIRNTT

-836 VRGMRGDEAVQAVT
+836 VRGMRGDEAIQAVT
-850 YFIDDALVA
+850 YFIDDACVA

-866 LHGTGTGALKTVI
+866 LHGTGTGALKTII

>member
-1 MHTRTRYSN
+1 M
-10 EKLIYPTTYE
+10 IYPNTYE

-41 EGLVRNMAFAVNF
+41 EGLVRDMAFSVSF

-59 HVKQTMEF
+59 QVKQTMEF
-67 VHILQEEDFPDQNF
+67 VRILKEEDFPDQNF

-92 IQNACL
+92 IQNTCL
-98 DVEELFDLQRSL
+98 DVEELFNLQRSL
-110 ATIDNV
+110 ATIDNIV
-116 VKFLQRCQDEE
+116 TFLHRCQDEE
-127 NTIPSHPYL
+127 NTIPSFPHL
-136 YALTAD
+136 YGLTAD
-142 VKTYPMLVRRI
+142 VKTYPQMVRRI

-162 VKDTASPTLLQIR
+162 VKDTASPELLQIR
-175 RELAATA
+175 RELASTA

-196 KGDGLIDKDVS
+196 KGEGLIDKDVS

-255 RELENEERKE
+255 RELESEERKE

-294 DFIRAKARFAI
+294 DFIRAKAKFAI
-305 LTNSTEP
+305 ITNSTEP
-312 RMENRQVLDW
+312 RMENKQVLDW
-322 AIAVHPLLDLKFKT
+322 AIAVHPLLELKFST
-336 LIAPSDSPKGEG
+336 Y
-348 NRPDGNTSP
+348 NTQHPDETP
-357 LGEDG
+357 R
-362 KGLEDTNEQSNHSL
+362 K
-376 PVGRAGGGS
+376 
-385 GLLSGSSRHVVP
+385 VVP
-397 LDITLNQKQRLL
+397 LDITLNNKQRLL

-424 TVGLLQYMFQC
+424 TTGLLQYMFQC

-441 AKSSVF
+441 AKSSIF

-578 PEEVI
+578 PDEVI

-652 EAEQMLKDS
+652 EAEQMLKES

-694 DIKEIDPD
+694 DIREIDPD

-720 NKKKKTLIAPS
+720 KKKKKTL
-731 DSPKGEGNRPDGNTS
+731 SPPLPRNGEGENHPDGS
-746 PLGEDGKGLEGL
+746 PHHGGDVRQDREGL
-758 LGGSFVRL
+758 LEGSFVRL
-766 KGQTTVGQIL
+766 KGQSTVGQIQ

-782 ATVVFGQITT
+782 ATVIFGQITT
-792 NVKLSRLEPA
+792 NVKLNRLEPA
-802 EAPKKEKNVAATFV
+802 EHPKKEKNVAATFV
-816 SVQTRDDIRKTT
+816 SVQTRDDIRQTT

-836 VRGMRGDEAVQAVT
+836 VRGMRGDEAIQAVT

>member
-1 MHTRTRYSN
+1 M
-10 EKLIYPTTYE
+10 IYPNTYE

-41 EGLVRNMAFAVNF
+41 EGLVRDMAFSVSF

-59 HVKQTMEF
+59 QVKQTMEF
-67 VHILQEEDFPDQNF
+67 VRILKEEDFPDQNF

-92 IQNACL
+92 IQNTCL
-98 DVEELFDLQRSL
+98 DVEELFNLQRSL
-110 ATIDNV
+110 ATIDNIV
-116 VKFLQRCQDEE
+116 TFLHRCQDEE
-127 NTIPSHPYL
+127 NTIPSFPHL
-136 YALTAD
+136 YGLTAD
-142 VKTYPMLVRRI
+142 VKTYPQMVRRI

-162 VKDTASPTLLQIR
+162 VKDTASPELLQIR
-175 RELAATA
+175 RELASTA

-196 KGDGLIDKDVS
+196 KGEGLIDKDVS

-255 RELENEERKE
+255 RELESEERKE

-294 DFIRAKARFAI
+294 DFIRAKAKFAI
-305 LTNSTEP
+305 ITNSTEP
-312 RMENRQVLDW
+312 RMENKQVLDW
-322 AIAVHPLLDLKFKT
+322 AIAVHPLLELKFST
-336 LIAPSDSPKGEG
+336 Y
-348 NRPDGNTSP
+348 NTQHPDETP
-357 LGEDG
+357 R
-362 KGLEDTNEQSNHSL
+362 K
-376 PVGRAGGGS
+376 
-385 GLLSGSSRHVVP
+385 VVP
-397 LDITLNQKQRLL
+397 LDITLNNKQRLL

-424 TVGLLQYMFQC
+424 TTGLLQYMFQC
-435 GMPVPV
+435 CMPVPV
-441 AKSSVF
+441 AKSSIF

-578 PEEVI
+578 PDEVI

-652 EAEQMLKDS
+652 EAEQMLKES

-694 DIKEIDPD
+694 DIREIDPD

-720 NKKKKTLIAPS
+720 KKKKKETL
-731 DSPKGEGNRPDGNTS
+731 SPPLPRNGEGENHPDGS
-746 PLGEDGKGLEGL
+746 PHHGGDVRQDREGL
-758 LGGSFVRL
+758 LEGSFVRL
-766 KGQTTVGQIL
+766 KGQNTVGQIQ
-776 KISGNE
+776 KNSGNE
-782 ATVVFGQITT
+782 ATVIFGQITT
-792 NVKLSRLEPA
+792 NVKLNRLEPA
-802 EAPKKEKNVAATFV
+802 EPPKKEKNVAATFV
-816 SVQTRDDIRKTT
+816 SVQTRDDIRQTT

-836 VRGMRGDEAVQAVT
+836 VRGMRGDEAIQAVT